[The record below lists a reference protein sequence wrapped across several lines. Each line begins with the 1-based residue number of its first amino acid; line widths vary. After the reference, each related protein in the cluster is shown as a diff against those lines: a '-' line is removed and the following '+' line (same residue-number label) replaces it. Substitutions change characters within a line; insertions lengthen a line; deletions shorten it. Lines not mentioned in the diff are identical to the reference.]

1 MRWLT
6 ALLCLVLLAP
16 LALVDVPPLL
26 DYPNHLARAVVLA
39 AGASDPVL
47 SRMYAAHWAIIPNLA
62 TDLVLPPLLHVLP
75 VHLAGRVVIGITLL
89 LPVFGTIA
97 YSRAVF
103 GTRSLRPLASALV
116 AYNGTL
122 LLGFLNFVAG
132 VGLALLLAAAWI
144 AWRDRFPLRTIAL
157 AAIATVA
164 LFFCHLVSL
173 VLFAILIGGCELV
186 ALRRLR
192 RSAAALRAASTASVF
207 IPSVVLYLLSP
218 LAPLAGDTA
227 WPTLSDK
234 GWQLLLPF
242 ANYILPL
249 DIATACLVGI
259 YLLAGR
265 CRITAASGIPLAA
278 TAVLYVAAP
287 GALKGTANLDARFAI
302 MLGFLLFAAVL
313 PTRAPRAAFAAFTL
327 LFAVRITVLGIAWT
341 GYRHDLA
348 DLRASIADV
357 EPGARVFIVKASD
370 RDGRIGRR
378 LSSGTPLDE
387 HLPALLLIEHR
398 AYWPFLFDNASQQP
412 VETLSPYRELAA
424 RAGAIADRRA
434 LAEPGRIDLCGYT
447 YLLLLDASGEPDLA
461 QVAPDRL
468 QLVRG
473 TSYAALFRVKPCAAK
488 SAIAPAD
495 ARA

>member
-1 MRWLT
+1 
-6 ALLCLVLLAP
+6 
-16 LALVDVPPLL
+16 
-26 DYPNHLARAVVLA
+26 
-39 AGASDPVL
+39 
-47 SRMYAAHWAIIPNLA
+47 
-62 TDLVLPPLLHVLP
+62 
-75 VHLAGRVVIGITLL
+75 
-89 LPVFGTIA
+89 
-97 YSRAVF
+97 
-103 GTRSLRPLASALV
+103 
-116 AYNGTL
+116 
-122 LLGFLNFVAG
+122 
-132 VGLALLLAAAWI
+132 
-144 AWRDRFPLRTIAL
+144 
-157 AAIATVA
+157 
-164 LFFCHLVSL
+164 

-265 CRITAASGIPLAA
+265 CRITAASGIPLVMVV
-278 TAVLYVAAP
+278 VLFVVAP
-287 GALKGTANLDARFAI
+287 GALKGTANFDARFAI

-378 LSSGTPLDE
+378 LSTGTPLDE

-473 TSYAALFRVKPCAAK
+473 TGYAALFRVKPCAAK